1 MARDQRPLTEFAG
14 IGDLDDTDGAM
25 EQEVGSRTPS
35 GPLAG
40 LRLVELAGMGA
51 LPFGTQKLAD
61 LGADVIRVH
70 RPSEVPA
77 EPGPYRYSE
86 YNRGR
91 RSIAVDLK
99 QPEGVEVVRAL
110 ARSADVF
117 AESFRPGVC
126 ERLGVGPD
134 TLLADNPK
142 LVYARLTGW
151 GQEGPLASTA
161 GHSLNYEAI
170 TGAIGSVGE
179 RGRPPVPL
187 LQVLGDFAGGGLHFA
202 FGVLAAVFEAHRSG
216 QGQVVDIAMVDG
228 VLSLFSVYYSMVPAG
243 LHSEEVGT
251 NLFDGGSPSY
261 HVYETADGRYV
272 TVAPIE
278 PHFYGVLVEA
288 LGLDASTL
296 PDRDDP
302 ANWDEL
308 IERFQAVFRTKTR
321 DEWDALLS
329 PLDACFAPVYRFTEA
344 AEHPANRAREV
355 FRTGPHGHPE
365 LRPVP
370 HYSRTPGEP
379 RPSYAHP
386 GADTDEVLRELGLDP
401 EALRATGAVAG

>member
-1 MARDQRPLTEFAG
+1 M
-14 IGDLDDTDGAM
+14 DLDDTKDEM
-25 EQEVGSRTPS
+25 EPDAGSRTSS
-35 GPLAG
+35 GPLDG
-40 LRLVELAGMGA
+40 LRMVELAGLGA

-70 RPSEVPA
+70 RTSEVPA

-99 QPEGVEVVRAL
+99 RPEGVEVVRAL
-110 ARSADVF
+110 AASADVF

-134 TLLADNPK
+134 DLLAVNPK

-151 GQEGPLASTA
+151 GQDGPLATTA
-161 GHSLNYEAI
+161 GHSMNYEAI

-202 FGVLAAVFEAHRSG
+202 FGVLAAVFEAQRSG
-216 QGQVVDIAMVDG
+216 QGQVVDVAMVDG
-228 VLSLFSVYYSMVPAG
+228 VLSLFSIYYSMVPAG

-261 HVYETADGRYV
+261 HVYETADGEYV
-272 TVAPIE
+272 TVAPLE
-278 PHFYGVLVEA
+278 PQFYAVLVDA
-288 LGLDASTL
+288 LGLDGSSL

-308 IERFQAVFRTKTR
+308 IDRFQAVFRTRTR
-321 DEWDALLS
+321 DEWEALLS
-329 PLDACFAPVYRFTEA
+329 PLDACVAPVYRFSEA

-355 FRTGPHGHPE
+355 FRTGLHGRPE

-370 HYSRTPGEP
+370 RYSRTPGAP

-386 GADTDEVLRELGLDP
+386 GSDTDEVLGELGLDAR
-401 EALRATGAVAG
+401 ALRAVGAVG